1 MKNCLTYKL
10 TMLNL
15 LQRGGHKK
23 YLRHLFL
30 SLVSYYHAHPIF
42 PLYHSANSHPDLGA
56 GICIHR
62 DSRAAVIAHDRAGRR
77 QLGGGFWPSL
87 PRAKGGPEPAHEV
100 GLVAEVVL
108 VLMPVDKGD
117 SNANDH
123 KGTG

>member
-1 MKNCLTYKL
+1 
-10 TMLNL
+10 MLNIIIR
-15 LQRGGHKK
+15 RGPQKF
-23 YLRHLFL
+23 LRHIFL
-30 SLVSYYHAHPIF
+30 TLISYDHANPNSL
-42 PLYHSANSHPDLGA
+42 NSHPDLGA

-77 QLGGGFWPSL
+77 QLGGSFWPSL
-87 PRAKGGPEPAHEV
+87 PRAKGGPESAHEE